1 VTDRRE
7 AALPDVGLLTL
18 LDPESGRTTQVR
30 TGDRRLRERYARAV
44 AEHRAATATALR
56 SAGVEHVVLRTD
68 RDWVG
73 DIAGFLAV
81 RRRTARYRRSV
92 R

>member
-1 VTDRRE
+1 
-7 AALPDVGLLTL
+7 
-18 LDPESGRTTQVR
+18 
-30 TGDRRLRERYARAV
+30 
-44 AEHRAATATALR
+44 
-56 SAGVEHVVLRTD
+56 VLRTD

-73 DIAGFLAV
+73 DIARFLAV